1 MDYKP
6 SLATLVEDLE
16 VQRNYYKQE
25 VDNLYIYLNRR
36 GLSDDE
42 IDEIA
47 QGEVFA
53 MCKAP
58 RTEDECFEDMNK
70 YIKENEKWNT
80 GI

>member
-1 MDYKP
+1 MDYNP

-25 VDNLYIYLNRR
+25 VDNLYIYLNSR

-47 QGEVFA
+47 QGE
-53 MCKAP
+53 
-58 RTEDECFEDMNK
+58 
-70 YIKENEKWNT
+70 IK
-80 GI
+80 

>member
-1 MDYKP
+1 MQQTLKMKLSQGYKMDYKP

-25 VDNLYIYLNRR
+25 VDNLYIYLNSR

-47 QGEVFA
+47 QGE
-53 MCKAP
+53 
-58 RTEDECFEDMNK
+58 
-70 YIKENEKWNT
+70 IK
-80 GI
+80 